1 VKLHV
6 VFRLAG
12 AEYALPV
19 ETVLQMETF
28 SGATWVP
35 GAPAY
40 VAGIVTVRGLVVPVI
55 DLRARFGLPPAELT
69 LDTRIIVTESDGR
82 VVALR
87 VDSAREVLKLDV
99 EKHQP
104 APSVVVE
111 RASGFVH
118 SVHALGTRLLLLVD
132 LPKILGKNTH
142 ASQHH
147 ARLDDDGS
155 KTRPQL
161 PG

>member
-1 VKLHV
+1 MKLHI
-6 VFRLAG
+6 VFSLAG

-19 ETVLQMETF
+19 ASILQMETF
-28 SGATWVP
+28 SGATLVP

-40 VAGIVTVRGLVVPVI
+40 VAGIVTVRGRVVPVI

-69 LDTRIIVTESDGR
+69 LDTRIIVSETEGR

-104 APSVVVE
+104 APSVISE
-111 RASGFVH
+111 RASGFVYA
-118 SVHALGTRLLLLVD
+118 VHALGPRLLLLVD
-132 LPKILGKNTH
+132 LPKILGENSHDLSAT
-142 ASQHH
+142 AL
-147 ARLDDDGS
+147 LDDARATAS
-155 KTRPQL
+155 PQL
-161 PG
+161 QG

>member
-1 VKLHV
+1 MKLHV
-6 VFRLAG
+6 VFRLVG
-12 AEYALPV
+12 VEYALPV
-19 ETVLQMETF
+19 DAVLQMETF
-28 SGATWVP
+28 SGATLVP

-69 LDTRIIVTESDGR
+69 LDTRVVVTESDGR
-82 VVALR
+82 VVALI
-87 VDSAREVLKLDV
+87 VDSAREVLKLDPD
-99 EKHQP
+99 KHQP

-132 LPKILGKNTH
+132 LPKILGENSH
-142 ASQHH
+142 VPQSAV
-147 ARLDDDGS
+147 LDDDGS
-155 KTRPQL
+155 KIRPQL